1 MNSSVIKFFLG
12 LALMIHPNTAYGATS
27 NEGYALVA
35 GTLFEVEIASSP
47 TQRQF
52 GLSNRGLNKDKYFMV
67 FIFDYPQKVN
77 FWMKDTK
84 IDLSI
89 AFIDSKNKV
98 SEISSLKAN
107 SLQNKVSRS
116 SDILYALEVPKGFF
130 KQNNIV
136 IGDDFQLFK

>member
-1 MNSSVIKFFLG
+1 MNSGVIKVFLG
-12 LALMIHPNTAYGATS
+12 LALMIYPNSSHGATP
-27 NEGYALVA
+27 NKGYALVA
-35 GTLFEVEIASSP
+35 GTLFQVEIAISP
-47 TQRQF
+47 TQRQI
-52 GLSNRGLNKDKYFMV
+52 GLSNRGLSKDNYFMI

-107 SLQNKVSRS
+107 SLKNKMSQS
-116 SDILYALEVPKGFF
+116 NDILYAIEVPKGFF